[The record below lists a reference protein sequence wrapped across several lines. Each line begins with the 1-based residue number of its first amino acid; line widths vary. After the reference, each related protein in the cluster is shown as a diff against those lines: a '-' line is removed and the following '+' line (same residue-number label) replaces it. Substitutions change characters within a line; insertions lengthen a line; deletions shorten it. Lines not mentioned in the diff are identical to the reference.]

1 MRISISESSCS
12 SSNPSNR
19 IFFLPHPRY
28 SHHRIPALILGSYT
42 LHFSISC
49 CTSTTTRDSPTFFP
63 KQIIM
68 SDRYACSELSDPN
81 FNPRKQCITLF
92 YPDGSNTSVPLVAMN
107 EIRVEGI
114 QWTIMFSTQ
123 IGACGI
129 LLIIFAL
136 LTSSKK
142 RKTALFII
150 NMLALICAIVRAVLA
165 VQWYLGPIHD
175 IYRYMAYDF
184 SDIGMAPRWVSVFS
198 TTSGLALQMFI
209 HLSLILQLRVVY
221 SSTPKLN
228 MAITLLACALA
239 LTSTGLY
246 FKWTVMNNMANLALI
261 SYAGDWVYGTAKQ
274 LFAACITFYSF
285 IFLLK
290 LGYAI
295 RQRRVLGLR
304 SFGAMQIIF
313 TMACQT
319 MILPGK

>member
-1 MRISISESSCS
+1 MRISISETACYSSGPLKS
-12 SSNPSNR
+12 
-19 IFFLPHPRY
+19 IFLPHPRY
-28 SHHRIPALILGSYT
+28 SHHRIPALTLGLYT
-42 LHFSISC
+42 LHFFISS
-49 CTSTTTRDSPTFFP
+49 CTSTAPRDSSTSFP

-68 SDRYACSELSDPN
+68 SDPYACSVPSDPN

-92 YPDGSNTSVPLVAMN
+92 SPDGSNTSVPLAYMN
-107 EIRVEGI
+107 SIRVDGI

-136 LTSSKK
+136 LTSAKK

-150 NMLALICAIVRAVLA
+150 NMLALICALIRAVLA
-165 VQWYLGPIHD
+165 VQYYLGPILD
-175 IYRYMAYDF
+175 IYRYFSYDF
-184 SDIGMAPRWVSVFS
+184 SDVGMTSRWVSVFS
-198 TTSGLALQMFI
+198 TAAGLALQIFI

-221 SSTPKLN
+221 GSTPKLN

-246 FKWTVMNNMANLALI
+246 FYWTIKNSIANLALI
-261 SYAGDWVYGTAKQ
+261 GYSTWVYRVAKRV
-274 LFAACITFYSF
+274 LACCITFYSF
-285 IFLLK
+285 LFLVK

-313 TMACQT
+313 AMACQT
-319 MILPGK
+319 MIIPGE